1 VANAKHGYRVLLFVR
16 FAEYWRDADTS
27 SPLKTALDAFENA
40 LSPNQKAQLL
50 SFSSILGSSEVL
62 AFTKQL
68 YDADDARQSRRIADK
83 LSGFLESVMQFSS
96 AIDTFVQVEQNI
108 SSLVW
113 GSVKVVMLVCSFFS
127 FPNGPVTSC

>member
-1 VANAKHGYRVLLFVR
+1 VAKAKHGYRVLLFVC

-27 SPLKTALDAFENA
+27 SLLKTALNAFENA
-40 LSPNQKAQLL
+40 LSPSQKAQLL
-50 SFSSILGSSEVL
+50 SFSSTLGSSEVL

-68 YDADDARQSRRIADK
+68 HDADDARQSRRIADK

-127 FPNGPVTSC
+127 FPNSLVTSC